1 MYRKAHRC
9 RGVVL
14 WAVILSAA
22 SSLATA
28 SELVQTADHDIDAAA
43 RRLAGRILASH
54 STRHQLPLNS
64 DLEHART
71 IDPVLTAGAALW
83 IHEALPMPP
92 FTIVGGKIFSY
103 RDLAYDPLE
112 APVLKIRP
120 IDDEQVIPFLV
131 RILITPDADITS
143 AGSVTVSFPAPAIFE
158 PRLLEVDGWV
168 GSRRTPVSVESK
180 LEEALLTV
188 RVPVASSA
196 IGSPEDLE
204 GSITV
209 IIEGELV
216 LAAYRSISAKRFSDL
231 ESANIDHPVAGL
243 ARLETGRDI
252 ADAGEADQLQ
262 SIAATIRADAST
274 PYHRVVAVNSWVGSH
289 LRYEESPA
297 TRSAIQALEDRSGDC
312 DEHTTLMTA
321 LLRAMAIPARRA
333 TGLLYNFDTLSTH
346 AWVEVGLPTRDAA
359 VRWVIVDPTLA
370 RNSSFEAEKVDYV
383 QFRDRML
390 LYPMKPSVSLQG
402 FVGQRTTDIL
412 LNWREQALPLFA
424 NPSQAINFVDLVTS
438 SVDREISAGAERLA
452 EAGLLLHRQSA
463 SIVGSPYVI
472 VDRPVAGQ
480 SSNNLQLRLENEER
494 MVLDLT
500 AKEPSRIGAG
510 SIDRL
515 RTVYGDLSNS
525 FFAGIPAH
533 RNLELV
539 YIRDRHSD
547 RLHTVSLRVGRYL
560 VEHHLERILRRL
572 SKAGFLTEEET
583 ARLTAVAEASGG
595 KNLYLLQELARRV
608 PAAASR

>member
-14 WAVILSAA
+14 SAVILSAA

-54 STRHQLPLNS
+54 STRHQLPLSS

-92 FTIVGGKIFSY
+92 FTIVGGQVFSY
-103 RDLAYDPLE
+103 HDLTYDPLE

-120 IDDEQVIPFLV
+120 IDDDQVITFLI
-131 RILITPDADITS
+131 RILIRPEADIL
-143 AGSVTVSFPAPAIFE
+143 ADGSVTVSFPAPSIFD
-158 PRLLEVDGWV
+158 PRLLQVDGWV
-168 GSRRTPVSVESK
+168 GSRRTSVSVESN
-180 LEEALLTV
+180 LEEALFTV
-188 RVPVASSA
+188 RVPLQSSTV
-196 IGSPEDLE
+196 GSSGEVEDT
-204 GSITV
+204 ITV

-216 LAAYRSISAKRFSDL
+216 LAAYRSVSARRFSDL

-243 ARLETGRDI
+243 ARLKIGRDI

-274 PYHRVVAVNSWVGSH
+274 PYDRVVAVNSWVSSH

-312 DEHTTLMTA
+312 DEHTTLMTT
-321 LLRAMAIPARRA
+321 LLRAMGIPARRA
-333 TGLLYNFDTLSTH
+333 TGLLYNFDALSTH
-346 AWVEVGLPTRDAA
+346 AWVEVGLPTRDAS
-359 VRWVIVDPTLA
+359 VRWFIVDPTLA
-370 RNSSFEAEKVDYV
+370 GTSSSEAEKVDYV
-383 QFRDRML
+383 QFRNRML
-390 LYPMKPSVSLQG
+390 LYPMKPSVGLEG
-402 FVGQRTTDIL
+402 FVGRRTTDIL
-412 LNWREQALPLFA
+412 LNWREQPMPPFT
-424 NPSQAINFVDLVTS
+424 NPSHAVSFVDLVTS
-438 SVDREISAGAERLA
+438 SVDREISTGAERMA
-452 EAGLLLHRQSA
+452 EAGHLLRRQSA

-472 VDRPVAGQ
+472 VDRPVEGH
-480 SSNNLQLRLENEER
+480 SSNTVQLRLENEER
-494 MVLDLT
+494 LVLDLT
-500 AKEPSRIGAG
+500 ARDGSRIAAG
-510 SIDRL
+510 LIERL
-515 RTVYGDLSNS
+515 RTVYRDLNDS
-525 FFAGIPAH
+525 FFAGKPAH

-539 YIRDRHSD
+539 YIRNRHSD
-547 RLHTVSLRVGRYL
+547 QLHTVSLRVGRYL
-560 VEHHLERILRRL
+560 VEHQLERTLKRL
-572 SKAGFLTEEET
+572 SKAGFLNEEET
-583 ARLTAVAEASGG
+583 ANITAVAEASGG

-608 PAAASR
+608 PITESR